1 MGGGGGIGGAPL
13 DFHDEHP
20 APPKIQKTFLG
31 PQRHH
36 QEFQISSPTP
46 VQSGDV
52 WDLEGMEGPKVCC
65 KIQFKH
71 ILCNTHTIHGTGIL
85 TYIYS

>member
-1 MGGGGGIGGAPL
+1 MALGGHPWISMMNTPL
-13 DFHDEHP
+13 HLKFT
-20 APPKIQKTFLG
+20 KTFLG

-71 ILCNTHTIHGTGIL
+71 ILCNTHTIHGTGIF